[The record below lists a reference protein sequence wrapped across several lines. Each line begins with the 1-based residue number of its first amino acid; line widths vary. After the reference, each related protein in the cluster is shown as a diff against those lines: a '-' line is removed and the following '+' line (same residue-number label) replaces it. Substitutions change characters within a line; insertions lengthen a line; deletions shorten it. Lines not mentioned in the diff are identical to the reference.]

1 MNHQHQ
7 QSSHKES
14 RDNINPDMEFFDEG
28 RQIAYSWQEFRL
40 ATSTAAA
47 SAQTLGGATNQSYA
61 FWSGSPKVHLR
72 SGHAY
77 PQDLS
82 ASSVQDDLAQQCIGP
97 LNPYNTN
104 GSFYAYTGDASAFG
118 DLAFDD
124 FVAPSMG
131 DSLLTPMPMLHQP
144 DFLPPQY
151 SYPMAGTGHAFQPIA
166 RATAAQMNVAAPP
179 NQPSGARANAR
190 HRTAETRISCT
201 VDGCTKTFR
210 RPGDYRRHVRKHQ
223 DPILKCIVD
232 DCDMKFYRLDKLRDH
247 IRQGHKMVL

>member
-1 MNHQHQ
+1 MNHPYQ
-7 QSSHKES
+7 QPSPTKL
-14 RDNINPDMEFFDEG
+14 RDNINPDMEFFDED
-28 RQIAYSWQEFRL
+28 RRFAFSWQDTRL

-47 SAQTLGGATNQSYA
+47 SAQTLRGAANQ
-61 FWSGSPKVHLR
+61 
-72 SGHAY
+72 
-77 PQDLS
+77 
-82 ASSVQDDLAQQCIGP
+82 
-97 LNPYNTN
+97 
-104 GSFYAYTGDASAFG
+104 SFYAFTGDASILG
-118 DLAFDD
+118 NSAFDD
-124 FVAPSMG
+124 FVAPWMG
-131 DSLLTPMPMLHQP
+131 DSFLTPMPMLHQP

>member
-1 MNHQHQ
+1 
-7 QSSHKES
+7 
-14 RDNINPDMEFFDEG
+14 
-28 RQIAYSWQEFRL
+28 
-40 ATSTAAA
+40 
-47 SAQTLGGATNQSYA
+47 
-61 FWSGSPKVHLR
+61 
-72 SGHAY
+72 
-77 PQDLS
+77 
-82 ASSVQDDLAQQCIGP
+82 
-97 LNPYNTN
+97 
-104 GSFYAYTGDASAFG
+104 
-118 DLAFDD
+118 
-124 FVAPSMG
+124 
-131 DSLLTPMPMLHQP
+131 
-144 DFLPPQY
+144 
-151 SYPMAGTGHAFQPIA
+151 MAGTGHAFQPIA